1 MLNRLAWPLA
11 LLTSTCGRGR
21 GSVRGSTCRFAC
33 GRTCLTLLQHT
44 PLRRSIQSADLRLPL
59 NDLELCL
66 PVRQQLLDL
75 GRVCLAPVLPKV
87 LSATPREPRGTS
99 KCAVQ
104 NQKKKPPQS
113 PRRVHTRG
121 GYVPRASFHRARK
134 RSGLHRARRREGK
147 GISARAHCPAVRL
160 RTGCVGGSTRGSC
173 SSQTACS
180 NAPATCRA
188 RLPRPSPPSLPCRA
202 PPPRTYVDP
211 AETPAAAKV
220 DISER
225 GEKMK
230 SCPPRPRALRE
241 AGRGRGR
248 RKRRTG
254 AAAAALHG
262 ERQ

>member
-1 MLNRLAWPLA
+1 MLNRVAWPLA
-11 LLTSTCGRGR
+11 YLTSTCGRGR

-87 LSATPREPRGTS
+87 FSATPREPRGTS

-104 NQKKKPPQS
+104 NQKKNPPRS
-113 PRRVHTRG
+113 PPRVHTRG

-147 GISARAHCPAVRL
+147 GINARAHCPAVRL

-173 SSQTACS
+173 SSQIACS

-202 PPPRTYVDP
+202 PPPGLTWDP
-211 AETPAAAKV
+211 QDTPA
-220 DISER
+220 SLSRE
-225 GEKMK
+225 EKK
-230 SCPPRPRALRE
+230 RNRVLLDLAPFEKPE
-241 AGRGRGR
+241 EDEGR

-254 AAAAALHG
+254 AAAVALHG

>member
-1 MLNRLAWPLA
+1 MLNRVAWPLA

-211 AETPAAAKV
+211 EETPAAAKV

>member
-173 SSQTACS
+173 SSQIACS

-202 PPPRTYVDP
+202 PPPAGLTWTHKRPTQ
-211 AETPAAAKV
+211 AQK
-220 DISER
+220 SHFER